1 MATMVAGREKYDAYL
16 LKRFPVSAP
25 GSITPGTVGVVSA
38 SSLGQGG
45 ISRRVRMGKNGQI
58 IINDG
63 SNDRILIGYQ
73 KDGFTSG

>member
-1 MATMVAGREKYDAYL
+1 MTIIEGREKYDAYL
-16 LKRFPVSAP
+16 VKRYQLESPNSVAD
-25 GSITPGTVGVVSA
+25 GTVGVISA

-58 IINDG
+58 IISDG

-73 KDGFTSG
+73 KDGF